1 MLLQVLKEVLTY
13 HNQAPTDEVKMLI
26 AEGTPDTSQ
35 PVDISTQM

>member
-13 HNQAPTDEVKMLI
+13 HNQASTDEVKMLI